1 MKVETLF
8 NAGDKVFIL
17 HNNKIANVPIY
28 SIDIKQSKDLFV
40 QIICTNKNIEV
51 KYWFKID
58 NASALYGYDLI
69 SKQESELFETKEQ
82 LIKSLD

>member
-8 NAGDKVFIL
+8 NADDRVFIL

-28 SIDIKQSKDLFV
+28 SIDIKQSKTL
-40 QIICTNKNIEV
+40 IEV
-51 KYWFKID
+51 KYWFKFD
-58 NASALYGYDLI
+58 NVFGMYSYDLI

-82 LIKSLD
+82 LIKSLE

>member
-17 HNNKIANVPIY
+17 HNNKIANGPIK
-28 SIDIKQSKDLFV
+28 SIDIKQSKDL
-40 QIICTNKNIEV
+40 IEV
-51 KYWFKID
+51 KYWFKFD
-58 NASALYGYDLI
+58 NASALYGYDLV
-69 SKQESELFETKEQ
+69 SKLESELFETKEQ

>member
-8 NAGDKVFIL
+8 NAGDRVFML
-17 HNNKIANVPIY
+17 HNNKIANVAIY
-28 SIDIKQSKDLFV
+28 SIDIRQSKDL
-40 QIICTNKNIEV
+40 IEI
-51 KYWFKID
+51 KYWFKFD
-58 NASALYGYDLI
+58 NIAAVYDYDLI

>member
-1 MKVETLF
+1 MEALF
-8 NAGDKVFIL
+8 NAGDRVFIL

-28 SIDIKQSKDLFV
+28 SIDIKQGKDL
-40 QIICTNKNIEV
+40 IEV
-51 KYWFKID
+51 KYWFKFD

>member
-8 NAGDKVFIL
+8 NAGDRVFIL

-28 SIDIKQSKDLFV
+28 SIDIKQSKDL
-40 QIICTNKNIEV
+40 IEV
-51 KYWFKID
+51 KYWFKFD
-58 NASALYGYDLI
+58 NASAFFGYDLI

-82 LIKSLD
+82 LIKSLE

>member
-8 NAGDKVFIL
+8 NAGDKVFVL

-28 SIDIKQSKDLFV
+28 SIDIKQSKDL
-40 QIICTNKNIEV
+40 IEV
-51 KYWFKID
+51 KYWFKFD
-58 NASALYGYDLI
+58 NVAAVYGYDFI
-69 SKQESELFETKEQ
+69 SKLESELFETKEQ

>member
-8 NAGDKVFIL
+8 NAGDRVCIL

-28 SIDIKQSKDLFV
+28 SIDIKQSKDL
-40 QIICTNKNIEV
+40 IEV
-51 KYWFKID
+51 KYWFKFD

-69 SKQESELFETKEQ
+69 SKLESELFETKEQ

>member
-8 NAGDKVFIL
+8 NAGDRVFIL

-28 SIDIKQSKDLFV
+28 SIDIKQSKDL
-40 QIICTNKNIEV
+40 IEV
-51 KYWFKID
+51 KYWFKFD
-58 NASALYGYDLI
+58 NASAVYGYDLI